1 MQLEIF
7 DNNVTEVS
15 VTKTSAD
22 FLDSGNASKEVS
34 IFSLPANCSVLGVS
48 VDIDENFIGV
58 DSNEYLVGMSYDFM
72 TKKNVTNVK
81 SQNYNIRDFINDPF
95 VAIPTAWSIGG
106 NLNISVIANA
116 GFGSQEAGTSSGGV
130 DGNGDVTAATEEY
143 NGSSWSASGNLN
155 TARYGIVG
163 TGTQTA
169 GLSFS
174 GRSSGTTYHNNTE
187 EYNGTSWSA
196 GGNLNTARRY
206 GSGCGIQ
213 TAALAIGGVTAVENP
228 TASNEEYD
236 GATWTTSNDLLSGR
250 SSQGSCGT
258 QTAGLTTGGHS
269 IDYLNTTEEY
279 DGTDWSFGG
288 NLNITSDS
296 LVCAGTQIS
305 ALSMGGKSTPSTT
318 NSYNELYN
326 GSVWSMGN
334 KINVDRYSLG
344 GCGTQSTGLSFGGRN
359 VSGNYFRTT
368 EEYTTAG
375 FDSSILPISATV
387 ESQGIAGW
395 SSGPNYP
402 IVLAYASS
410 LGESNSAC
418 MTVGGENLSTYYSN
432 CYEHDGVT
440 WNAGGSVSLGVR
452 SFATA
457 GTVLAGL
464 KFGGTQGTPQAVTE
478 EYNGTSWSAGGSLS
492 QARQNLG
499 GCGTQTTGLCIG
511 GYYATSATYLDSTEE
526 YNGATWSAGGDLAYG
541 INSLH
546 VAGTQTAAIES
557 GGYNPTLGLT
567 TFSSEYDGSVWT
579 IASEMISAITSGAS
593 FGSQTSSVIFGGTA
607 LSGVT
612 SNTFIYDGI
621 NWSTSKDTIT
631 PTKLLAGTG
640 NSGGT
645 NGIKICG
652 RYSDN
657 TYTPSV
663 EYFDMHSSD
672 NLDLTGGSLTFN
684 IAYINYNN
692 S

>member
-7 DNNVTEVS
+7 NNNVTEVS
-15 VTKTSAD
+15 VTKLSTDFTSSS
-22 FLDSGNASKEVS
+22 FPSKSVS

-58 DSNEYLVGMSYDFM
+58 DTNEYLVSM
-72 TKKNVTNVK
+72 TNSFISKKNLTNLK
-81 SQNYNIRDFINDPF
+81 SKNYNFRDFSVDPYISINRS
-95 VAIPTAWSIGG
+95 WSTGG
-106 NLNISVIANA
+106 NLSVAVGYLA
-116 GFGSQEAGTSSGGV
+116 GLGTQDAGLSFGGITTGSVLTS
-130 DGNGDVTAATEEY
+130 AAEEY
-143 NGSSWSASGNLN
+143 NGTSWSSAASISSARRHLAGAGSLSAGLTFGGTTGTAVATTEHFNGTSWTAGGSLN
-155 TARYGIVG
+155 TADSTIGGCG
-163 TGTQTA
+163 TESAGLCFGGQSGSATTEEYDGTSWAAGGTLNTGRSSLTGCGTQTA
-169 GLSFS
+169 GLSFGGWTVS
-174 GRSSGTTYHNNTE
+174 ALNVTE
-187 EYNGTSWSA
+187 EYNGATWTSA
-196 GGNLNTARRY
+196 NNLNNVGY
-206 GSGCGIQ
+206 YQESCGIQ
-213 TAALAIGGVTAVENP
+213 NGAVCIAGSN
-228 TASNEEYD
+228 ASSV
-236 GATWTTSNDLLSGR
+236 ATSN
-250 SSQGSCGT
+250 
-258 QTAGLTTGGHS
+258 
-269 IDYLNTTEEY
+269 TEEY
-279 DGTDWSFGG
+279 DGTSWSYG
-288 NLNITSDS
+288 NETLQ
-296 LVCAGTQIS
+296 ARIS
-305 ALSMGGKSTPSTT
+305 P
-318 NSYNELYN
+318 
-326 GSVWSMGN
+326 
-334 KINVDRYSLG
+334 G
-344 GCGTQSTGLSFGGRN
+344 GCGNSKSTGLTFGGQN
-359 VSGNYFRTT
+359 SVYLATT
-368 EEYTTAG
+368 EEYSYSSTT
-375 FDSSILPISATV
+375 PIYATV
-387 ESQGIAGW
+387 ESQGLAGW
-395 SSGPNYP
+395 TSGVNYP
-402 IVLAYASS
+402 IVLAYSS
-410 LGESNSAC
+410 AIGESNSAC
-418 MTVGGENLSTYYSN
+418 MNVCGENLSTFYSN
-432 CYEHDGVT
+432 CYEFDGVT